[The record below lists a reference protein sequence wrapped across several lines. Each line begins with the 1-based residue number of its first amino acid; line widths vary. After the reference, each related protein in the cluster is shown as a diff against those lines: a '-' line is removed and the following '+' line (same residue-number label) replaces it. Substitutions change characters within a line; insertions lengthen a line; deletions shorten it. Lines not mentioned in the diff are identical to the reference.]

1 MLQQAG
7 EKTLLDALARVFADV
22 SPPREMRERAR
33 TADPFIR
40 RKFRSTTKQFGRER
54 VGAAAVFIVLP
65 PVHHCVLRNDPMTVL
80 DPSCDHAG
88 ASRSALRAGTNATAT
103 IDSAMPAIT

>member
-33 TADPFIR
+33 TAVPFIR

-54 VGAAAVFIVLP
+54 MGGRRLFSSFC
-65 PVHHCVLRNDPMTVL
+65 H
-80 DPSCDHAG
+80 PSIIAFCE
-88 ASRSALRAGTNATAT
+88 T
-103 IDSAMPAIT
+103 IR